1 MSLIIKRPL
10 TQEQKKILAAKQK
23 PSAGEIQNAQD
34 QLFMYLLEKVA
45 ELEIEFDGKKNSV

>member
-45 ELEIEFDGKKNSV
+45 ELEQKEAQEH